1 MRILRAPFS
10 SAPGRSR
17 TPSLLIRSQ
26 TLYPIELRAHVRLP
40 TPFARGSGLWQGGQG
55 DPTEAYRRTPKE
67 GRPPP
72 NATTGQRPE
81 AKSAH
86 DRTRTCT
93 PFRALVPQTSLSTN
107 SSTWARARKDRARP
121 AQETGHARG
130 GTRTLTGLPPQDPE
144 SCASTNSATRA
155 SMSCR
160 LRCDTDGAEG
170 SRTPDLLN
178 AIQALSQLSYG
189 PAKRTRL
196 SISSLNGADGTR
208 TRGLRCD
215 RPAL

>member
-26 TLYPIELRAHVRLP
+26 TLYPIELRAHVRTALRLS
-40 TPFARGSGLWQGGQG
+40 RGDLVCGKA
-55 DPTEAYRRTPKE
+55 DKATRPRRTDVRRIE

-160 LRCDTDGAEG
+160 LQMRHGME
-170 SRTPDLLN
+170 P
-178 AIQALSQLSYG
+178 
-189 PAKRTRL
+189 
-196 SISSLNGADGTR
+196 
-208 TRGLRCD
+208 RGVEPLTS
-215 RPAL
+215 